1 MEQKQP
7 KVSVV
12 IPAYHAENYIR
23 KAIESVLEQTYPELI
38 EILIIDDCLAPITGG
53 CVRHVDKTIGGKFNI
68 RVTY

>member
-12 IPAYHAENYIR
+12 IPAYHAENFIR

-38 EILIIDDCLAPITGG
+38 EILIIETAARKGPSPIIL
-53 CVRHVDKTIGGKFNI
+53 RLW
-68 RVTY
+68 